1 MRTIRNR
8 RRGKATKRGG
18 YIVKVDGVWTN
29 RSEKSDTQAVNDYR
43 RMEEET
49 MRVLAKDCK
58 SADSDVCLR
67 DEGHLLIE
75 EYQKK
80 CEAYQGY
87 EDDATF
93 SELLAI
99 KDTIGELIRLRVQDS
114 MRYPVKLTA
123 TEKEK
128 KIRKTHRDR
137 ITYWSTIYTAIKKM
151 FDAIRER
158 RHDSMIA
165 PIKEDYERLKAQLPL
180 DETQC
185 KSIKDAYEQTS
196 SLIVV
201 FEKEDALMG
210 NGNEDVI
217 AALKVRNVAKKEWYD
232 IATNPEL
239 PDIRKRFAAAHQK
252 YKELGLEDVEEKTR
266 QERQSQ
272 MLKDSILRMDR
283 EEQRQLEEET
293 EKAKREAKEKRAK
306 EMVKE
311 AAKQKEEAIRA
322 EHAERL
328 RSQKIKNSHEEAEL
342 EAAIQKTREEEII
355 GNWKHLSFMIPHA
368 IPEIKDKLIMFDTQI
383 EKIMISGLKREE
395 KLRRIKEITNT
406 WEAFLSEEND
416 KIKRRKKAAQRA
428 DAKPSDASTK
438 LYTVEDEYR
447 WDDIKD
453 QIDVLPESELKTQL
467 IDIDSQIDALVYSST
482 DSVEMNIHVKRL
494 MDKGELLIHRA
505 ELIKE
510 TKKIH
515 DIEERAN
522 LMRNNSLLDDIHD
535 LPVDEKYQQMKK
547 IMAEWKEQVTEAHV
561 MQTHRE
567 KLPSELL
574 QQLVH
579 LKEEKKLIDPL
590 DTRLKVM
597 NMHNGLIDKLIYKE
611 PPDIGRIADHITKWS
626 AV

>member
-1 MRTIRNR
+1 MRTLRNR

-80 CEAYQGY
+80 CDAYQGY
-87 EDDATF
+87 EDDTTF

-114 MRYPVKLTA
+114 SRFPVKLTA

-128 KIRKTHRDR
+128 KIRKAHRDR
-137 ITYWSTIYTAIKKM
+137 ITYWSTIYTAIKKL

-165 PIKEDYERLKAQLPL
+165 PIKEDYERLKTQLPL
-180 DETQC
+180 DEAQC

-201 FEKEDALMG
+201 LEKEDALMG

-252 YKELGLEDVEEKTR
+252 YKDLGLEDVEEKTR

-283 EEQRQLEEET
+283 EAQRQLEEET

-328 RSQKIKNSHEEAEL
+328 RSQKIKHSHEEAEL

-368 IPEIKDKLIMFDTQI
+368 ITDIKDKLIMFDTQI
-383 EKIMISGLKREE
+383 QKIMNSGLKREE

-416 KIKRRKKAAQRA
+416 KIKRRKTASQRA
-428 DAKPSDASTK
+428 EAKPSEATK
-438 LYTVEDEYR
+438 LDTVEDVYR
-447 WDDIKD
+447 WDDIQD
-453 QIDVLPESELKTQL
+453 QIDVLPDSELKTQL
-467 IDIDSQIDALVYSST
+467 IDIDSQINALVYSST
-482 DSVEMNIHVKRL
+482 DSVEMNVHVKRL
-494 MDKGELLIHRA
+494 MDKGELLIQRD

-515 DIEERAN
+515 DVEERAN
-522 LMRNNSLLDDIHD
+522 LMRNNSLLDAPD
-535 LPVDEKYQQMKK
+535 LPVEQMKK
-547 IMAEWKEQVTEAHV
+547 IIAEWKEQVTEAHV

-567 KLPSELL
+567 KLPSELF

-590 DTRLKVM
+590 DPRLKVM